1 MTEMIGY
8 TGPIYMTHP
17 TKAICPILLEDM
29 RKIAVERKGESNFFT
44 TQMIKDCMK
53 KVTAVTLHQSVMV
66 DSEMEIKAYYAGHVL
81 GAAMFWIRVGNQSV
95 VYTGDYN
102 MTPDR
107 HLGAAWIE
115 KCKPDLLITESTYA
129 TTIRDS
135 KRCRETDFL
144 KKVHECVARGGKVLI
159 PVFALGRAQELCIL
173 LETYWERMNLKYP
186 IYFALGLTEKA
197 NNYYKMFITWT
208 NQKIRKTFIQRN
220 MFDFKHIKP
229 FDRGYIDNP
238 GAMVV
243 FATPGML
250 HAGLSLQIFKKW
262 APNENNMV
270 IMPGYC
276 VQGTVG
282 HKILGGAKKVEFEN
296 RQVVEVKMAVE
307 YMSFSAHADAKGI
320 MQLIQNC
327 EPRNVLLVHGEAAKM
342 EFLKDKIREEF
353 KIDCFFPAN
362 GETCSITTPLKIPVD
377 CSLQL
382 LKNEAKIYNAQPPDP
397 KRRRFLHGILVMK
410 DGKLTL
416 MDMDNVFKEFAG
428 INRHILKFSSFI
440 KLENSTPSSV
450 QVIEQLHSLLK
461 EKLSVWDVKLVD
473 SQSIGVESVNVKLE
487 DESAERKICVSWNN
501 QDEDLGRYILGLI
514 QNIG

>member
-1 MTEMIGY
+1 
-8 TGPIYMTHP
+8 
-17 TKAICPILLEDM
+17 
-29 RKIAVERKGESNFFT
+29 
-44 TQMIKDCMK
+44 
-53 KVTAVTLHQSVMV
+53 
-66 DSEMEIKAYYAGHVL
+66 
-81 GAAMFWIRVGNQSV
+81 
-95 VYTGDYN
+95 

-107 HLGAAWIE
+107 HLGAAWID

-173 LETYWERMNLKYP
+173 LETYWERMNLKFP

-342 EFLKDKIREEF
+342 EFLKDKIRDEF
-353 KIDCFFPAN
+353 KIDCFSPAN
-362 GETCSITTPLKIPVD
+362 GETCVISTPLKIPVD

-397 KRRRFLHGILVMK
+397 KRRRFLHGILAMK

-416 MDMDNVFKEFAG
+416 MDMQDVFKEFAG
-428 INRHILKFSSFI
+428 INRHVLKFSSFI
-440 KLENSTPSSV
+440 KLENSQPSV
-450 QVIEQLHSLLK
+450 QVVEQLHTLLK
-461 EKLSVWDVKLVD
+461 EKLNVWQVKLID
-473 SQSIGVESVNVKLE
+473 SQTIGVETVSVKLE
-487 DESAERKICVSWNN
+487 GENSDRKICISWNN
-501 QDEDLGRYILGLI
+501 QDEDLGRFVLGLI
-514 QNIG
+514 QNLG